1 MVDFVFDGAFG
12 VFDVPHASLAVA
24 GNKGAFDLA
33 FEAAG
38 SSGFQGTGQGRG
50 SESEFHV
57 YSLPFTGFGTAA
69 GVST

>member
-1 MVDFVFDGAFG
+1 MVDFVFD
-12 VFDVPHASLAVA
+12 
-24 GNKGAFDLA
+24 GAFDLA